1 MNILKDMLIFNIIGD
16 LLIKVAVKLKIK
28 DRRLLKLDNKED
40 LEYLGLKVYFRL
52 LGIKTNLDIIIIIY

>member
-1 MNILKDMLIFNIIGD
+1 MLIFNIIGD